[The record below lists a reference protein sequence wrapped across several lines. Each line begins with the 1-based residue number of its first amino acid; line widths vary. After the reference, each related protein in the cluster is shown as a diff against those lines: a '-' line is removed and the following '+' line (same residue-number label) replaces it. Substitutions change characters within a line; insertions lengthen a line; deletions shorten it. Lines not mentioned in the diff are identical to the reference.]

1 MTAPSD
7 RPRPPA
13 RLRVGRRAVHLP
25 TLGVLVVVWAMLYDE
40 VSAGVLLSGV
50 LVGLAVL
57 LAFPMPAV
65 DSTLRLRPWACVRLL
80 ARTAVDIVL
89 ASARV
94 LRYTFAFGRV
104 PHSSVIRVPLRTRS
118 DLMLTGTAVA
128 LSVVPGSVLVE
139 VRYATRTLFV
149 HVLGAANAA
158 AADAARAD
166 VLRLE
171 ERVVRAFGTREDIR
185 LLEAAGGERG
195 AR

>member
-1 MTAPSD
+1 MAPSATPRRRD
-7 RPRPPA
+7 RPRTA
-13 RLRVGRRAVHLP
+13 RRAVHLP
-25 TLGVLVVVWAMLYDE
+25 TLAVLVVVWTMLYGE
-40 VSAGVLLSGV
+40 VSAGVLASGV
-50 LVGLAVL
+50 LAALAVL
-57 LAFPMPAV
+57 LAFPMPPV
-65 DSTLRLRPWACVRLL
+65 DAALRPRPWACVRLL
-80 ARTAVDIVL
+80 AGMAVDIVV

-94 LRYTFAFGRV
+94 ILQAFAFGRV
-104 PHSSVIRVPLRTRS
+104 PRSSVIRVPLRTES

-149 HVLGAANAA
+149 HVLGAADAA

-185 LLEAAGGERG
+185 SLEAAGGERG